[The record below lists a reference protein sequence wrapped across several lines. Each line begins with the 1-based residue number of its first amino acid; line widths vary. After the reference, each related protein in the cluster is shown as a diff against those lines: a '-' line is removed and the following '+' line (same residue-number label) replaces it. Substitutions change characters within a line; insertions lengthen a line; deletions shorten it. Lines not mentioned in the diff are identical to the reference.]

1 MITWSEHLAPFG
13 PESRRADAVCLV
25 APCTVT
31 CEPLNLTFQRL
42 RPVSANITL
51 HIWVTACHTVCLAI
65 QGCFAFVVWA
75 GNRYP
80 PSVGQWKALVERG
93 WKSSNTPGWDILKGS
108 SGGQHLSLYT
118 FVHDIPECV
127 DNIRSQPSS
136 NSFSPKFAHAAEL
149 LVLFTLLEQNVRGI

>member
-108 SGGQHLSLYT
+108 SGGSICLCTPLSMISLSVLT
-118 FVHDIPECV
+118 TSGASRAA
-127 DNIRSQPSS
+127 IRSAPSLPMPL
-136 NSFSPKFAHAAEL
+136 NFLFFSRFWNKM
-149 LVLFTLLEQNVRGI
+149 